1 MITDKKTL
9 CDYLDADRKAL
20 GMSRKKPSIFGDEVW
35 KYEIALRHMEYHQNV
50 RGGVMKLYWKWRFHS
65 LGVKLGFHISPN
77 CCGKGLKI
85 AHSGC
90 IVINDKAKIGDYCT
104 IQQCVNVGRNHEVDD
119 VPTIG
124 NYVYLGPGAKLFGKI
139 SIADRCAIGAGAVVT
154 KSFLNPGMN
163 IVGNPAHEQGERREG
178 L

>member
-1 MITDKKTL
+1 M
-9 CDYLDADRKAL
+9 R
-20 GMSRKKPSIFGDEVW
+20 
-35 KYEIALRHMEYHQNV
+35 
-50 RGGVMKLYWKWRFHS
+50 
-65 LGVKLGFHISPN
+65 LGFHICPN

-90 IVINDKAKIGDYCT
+90 IVINKNAKIGDYCEL
-104 IQQCVNVGRNHEVDD
+104 QQCVNIGRNHGEDD

-124 NYVYLGPGAKLFGKI
+124 NNVYVGPGAKLFGKI
-139 SIADRCAIGAGAVVT
+139 FIADGCAVGAGAVVT

-163 IVGNPAHEQGERREG
+163 IIGNPAKEHGNRREG